1 MANNIDI
8 KDAAGATV
16 TVATTEAGGVHT
28 PKHAI
33 EGVTPA
39 SGRLPVAAEGYD
51 AGAGNYP
58 VAVES
63 MPAYD
68 AVNDRLKIA
77 VQSTLAYDAVNDRLK
92 IAVQSTPGYDAADDM
107 VRVKS
112 MQKKFRDSFTGASLD
127 ATKWASTIGT
137 GGAISQSGGQL
148 TIGSGTTASAETS
161 ILSNET
167 FTIPFRVQIALTLSQ
182 RIANQSF
189 LVEAVSVD
197 PVTLAPNNLHA
208 VAWLFDGTT
217 ATQAKYR
224 VQNGGLTP
232 LDSAAST
239 VVTTASGGLYEL
251 EPFADE
257 AWFHSATLDATTG
270 RANSYRRHQQIP
282 EPNATY
288 KLRLRWLNG
297 ATPPASNT
305 NAVIQ
310 FLACQDYAEL
320 TAEITAGRGQSA
332 AGQALGV
339 AVTTALP
346 AGTAALGSVTL
357 GAGAAAIGSV
367 SVTNGQAAHDAV
379 IAGNPMRIAAR
390 ALSAA
395 YATVA
400 TGDQA
405 DLVSTLQGVLVTRPF
420 QIPELEWSFASPA
433 GGVVNTTDVVLAA
446 AAGAGLRRY
455 ITGLQL
461 SNANATA
468 TEVVLKDGAT
478 VIWRGNL
485 PGNAENVAIQFPDP
499 LKTTANAALNFACI
513 TTAAAVYVNAQGYT
527 AA

>member
-1 MANNIDI
+1 MADNIDI
-8 KDAAGATV
+8 KDAAGLTV
-16 TVATTEAGGVHT
+16 TVATTETGGVHT
-28 PKHAI
+28 PRHAI
-33 EGVTPA
+33 EGVAPT
-39 SGRLPVAAEGYD
+39 SGRLPVAVG
-51 AGAGNYP
+51 
-58 VAVES
+58 V
-63 MPAYD
+63 MPA
-68 AVNDRLKIA
+68 
-77 VQSTLAYDAVNDRLK
+77 
-92 IAVQSTPGYDAADDM
+92 YDAADDM
-107 VRVKS
+107 LRVKS

-127 ATKWASTIGT
+127 VTRWTSAIGT

-148 TIGSGTTASAETS
+148 TIGSGATASAETS
-161 ILSNET
+161 ILSVET
-167 FTIPFRVQIALTLSQ
+167 FTIPFRVQVALTLSQ
-182 RIANQSF
+182 RIANQTF
-189 LVEAVSVD
+189 LIEAVSVD

-208 VAWLFDGTT
+208 VAWVFDGTT
-217 ATQAKYR
+217 VTQAKYR

-257 AWFHSATLDATTG
+257 TWFHSATLDAITPRT
-270 RANSYRRHQQIP
+270 NSYRRHQQIP
-282 EPNATY
+282 DPNAVY

-297 ATPPASNT
+297 ATPPASNS

-320 TAEITAGRGQSA
+320 TAEITAGRGQSV

-339 AVTTALP
+339 VLT
-346 AGTAALGSVTL
+346 
-357 GAGAAAIGSV
+357 GAAAATTPIGQV
-367 SVTNGQAAHDAV
+367 QAIGPVAHDGVRGSIAPI
-379 IAGNPMRIAAR
+379 IAGAR
-390 ALSAA
+390 AISAA
-395 YATVA
+395 YTTVA
-400 TGDQA
+400 TGDVA
-405 DLVSTLQGVLVTRPF
+405 DLITTLQGVLVTRPW

-478 VIWRGNL
+478 VIWRGQL
-485 PGNAENVAIQFPDP
+485 PANAPNVAIQFPDP
-499 LKTTANAALNFACI
+499 LKTTANTALNFACI
-513 TTAAAVYVNAQGYT
+513 TTAAAVYVNAQGFT

>member
-1 MANNIDI
+1 MADNIDI
-8 KDAAGATV
+8 KDAAGLTV
-16 TVATTEAGGVHT
+16 TVATVETGGVHT
-28 PKHAI
+28 PRHAI
-33 EGVTPA
+33 EGVAPT
-39 SGRLPVAAEGYD
+39 SGRLPVA
-51 AGAGNYP
+51 
-58 VAVES
+58 VQL
-63 MPAYD
+63 MPA
-68 AVNDRLKIA
+68 
-77 VQSTLAYDAVNDRLK
+77 
-92 IAVQSTPGYDAADDM
+92 YDAADDM
-107 VRVKS
+107 LRVKS

-127 ATKWASTIGT
+127 ATRWTSAIGT

-148 TIGSGTTASAETS
+148 TIGSGATASAETS
-161 ILSNET
+161 ILSVET

-182 RIANQSF
+182 RIANQTF
-189 LVEAVSVD
+189 LIEAVSVD
-197 PVTLAPNNLHA
+197 PVTLSPNNLHA

-257 AWFHSATLDATTG
+257 AWFHSASLDATTG

-282 EPNATY
+282 DPNGVY
-288 KLRLRWLNG
+288 KLRLRWING
-297 ATPPASNT
+297 ATPPASST

-320 TAEITAGRGQSA
+320 TAEITAGRGQSV

-346 AGTAALGSVTL
+346 AGTAALGSV
-357 GAGAAAIGSV
+357 
-367 SVTNGQAAHDAV
+367 SVTGGQAAHDAV
-379 IAGNPMRIAAR
+379 LAGNPMRIGAR

-433 GGVVNTTDVVLAA
+433 GGVINTTDVVLAA

-485 PGNAENVAIQFPDP
+485 PANAPNVPIEFPDP
-499 LKTTANAALNFACI
+499 LRTTANAALNFACI